1 MSRWQALHRW
11 LALFVGL
18 QLLLWIV
25 SGLLL
30 NLVDEE
36 FFDANGHRQFSSPK
50 ALSQSFTSDE
60 DEDENEAQSSALSIS
75 PLGALLATLPKQ
87 TFITVELLS
96 LFNSPVYKIIS
107 QVSPGNVQTQRI
119 THYYWADSLT
129 PVMLSIKEIKQ
140 LAIQSYR
147 ADPQQLDSVKRIAEP
162 TLLAQGDTGFNIT
175 EPVYQILVDDA
186 AKTRIYINGASGDIL
201 GHKNSRSDLKDW
213 LFILHF
219 MDYNPG
225 NGLSFNHFWIQGI
238 ALLSLL
244 LGLSGT
250 ALLYKRI
257 TQGHF
262 SLGWFSRLRP
272 SKIRRIRAM
281 QIHDAAGSH
290 ILELQIQSG
299 MLIDTINHQQER
311 IKTQCGGGGTCGL
324 CAVRFIDSSPIANE
338 ADKAKLSKMKL
349 EKGFRLS
356 CQHSSQSCNTAAEL
370 NIALANK
377 GQLKGFD

>member
-18 QLLLWIV
+18 QLLLWVV

-36 FFDANGHRQFSSPK
+36 FFDAYGNRQFSSPK

-60 DEDENEAQSSALSIS
+60 NEKQSSALSIS
-75 PLGALLATLPKQ
+75 PLSALAQTLPKQ
-87 TFITVELLS
+87 TLITVELLS
-96 LFNSPVYKIIS
+96 LFNGPVYKVIS
-107 QVSPGNVQTQRI
+107 RPSLGEDLSQRI
-119 THYYWADSLT
+119 TYYWAYSLA

-140 LAIQSYR
+140 LAIQSYL
-147 ADPQQLDSVKRIAEP
+147 ANPQQRDSVKLIAEP
-162 TLLAQGDTGFNIT
+162 TLLSQGDTGFNIT
-175 EPVYQILVDDA
+175 DPIYQVLVDDA

-250 ALLYKRI
+250 VLLYKRI

-272 SKIRRIRAM
+272 NKIKRIRAVH
-281 QIHDAAGSH
+281 IHDAAGSH
-290 ILELQIQSG
+290 ILELPIQSG

-324 CAVRFIDSSPIANE
+324 CAVRFIDSPPTANE

-349 EKGFRLS
+349 DKGFRLS

>member
-1 MSRWQALHRW
+1 MSRWQTFHRW

-18 QLLLWIV
+18 QLLLWVV

-36 FFDANGHRQFSSPK
+36 FFDANGHRHFSSPK

-60 DEDENEAQSSALSIS
+60 NEKQSLKLSIS
-75 PLGALLATLPKQ
+75 PLSALAQTLPKQ
-87 TFITVELLS
+87 TLITVELLS
-96 LFNSPVYKIIS
+96 LFNGPVYKVIS
-107 QVSPGNVQTQRI
+107 RPSLGEDLSQRI
-119 THYYWADSLT
+119 TYYWAYSLA

-147 ADPQQLDSVKRIAEP
+147 ANPQQLDSVKLIAEP
-162 TLLAQGDTGFNIT
+162 TLLAKGDTGFNIT
-175 EPVYQILVDDA
+175 DPVYQVLVDDA
-186 AKTRIYINGASGDIL
+186 AKTRIYINGASGEVL

-262 SLGWFSRLRP
+262 SLGWFSRLR
-272 SKIRRIRAM
+272 SYKIKRIRAM
-281 QIHDAAGSH
+281 HIHDAAGSH
-290 ILELQIQSG
+290 ILELPIQSG

-324 CAVRFIDSSPIANE
+324 CAVRFIDSPPTANE
-338 ADKAKLSKMKL
+338 ADKAKLSHAKL
-349 EKGFRLS
+349 KKGIRLS
-356 CQHSSQSCNTAAEL
+356 CQHTSQSYNTAAEL

>member
-1 MSRWQALHRW
+1 MSRWQALHKW

-18 QLLLWIV
+18 QLLLWVV

-60 DEDENEAQSSALSIS
+60 DENEAQSSALSIS
-75 PLGALLATLPKQ
+75 PLSALAQVLSKQ
-87 TFITVELLS
+87 TLITVELLS
-96 LFNSPVYKIIS
+96 LFNGPVYKVIS
-107 QVSPGNVQTQRI
+107 RPALGQDLSQRI
-119 THYYWADSLT
+119 THYYRARSLT
-129 PVMLSIKEIKQ
+129 PISLSINQIKQ

-147 ADPQQLDSVKRIAEP
+147 ADPQQRDSVKLITEP
-162 TLLAQGDTGFNIT
+162 TLLAQGDTGFNIA
-175 EPVYQILVDDA
+175 EPVYQVLVDDA

-262 SLGWFSRLRP
+262 SLGWFSRFRP
-272 SKIRRIRAM
+272 SKIKRIRAVH
-281 QIHDAAGSH
+281 IHDAAGSH
-290 ILELQIQSG
+290 ILEIQIQSG

-324 CAVRFIDSSPIANE
+324 CAVRFIDSPPAANE
-338 ADKAKLSKMKL
+338 ADKAKLSQAKL

>member
-1 MSRWQALHRW
+1 MSRLQGLHRW

-18 QLLLWIV
+18 QLLLWVV

-30 NLVDEE
+30 NLVDGT
-36 FFDANGHRQFSSPK
+36 FFDANGHRQLSTPK
-50 ALSQSFTSDE
+50 ALSQAFITDE
-60 DEDENEAQSSALSIS
+60 DQAQSSALSIS

-87 TFITVELLS
+87 TFITVELIS
-96 LFNSPVYKIIS
+96 LFNAPVYKLIS
-107 QVSPGNVQTQRI
+107 QPSPGQDLSQRI
-119 THYYWADSLT
+119 THYYWARSLT
-129 PVMLSIKEIKQ
+129 PISLSVNQIKQ

-175 EPVYQILVDDA
+175 VPVYQVLVGDA

-201 GHKNSRSDLKDW
+201 EHKNSRSDLKDW
-213 LFILHF
+213 LFMLHF
-219 MDYNPG
+219 MDYNLG

-244 LGLSGT
+244 LGLSGA

-262 SLGWFSRLRP
+262 SLGWFSRLR
-272 SKIRRIRAM
+272 SYKIKRIRAM
-281 QIHDAAGSH
+281 HIHDAAGSH
-290 ILELQIQSG
+290 ILELPIQSG
-299 MLIDTINHQQER
+299 MLIETINHQQER

-324 CAVRFIDSSPIANE
+324 CAVRFIDSPPTANE
-338 ADKAKLSKMKL
+338 ADKAKLSNTKL

-356 CQHSSQSCNTAAEL
+356 CQHTSQSCNTAAEL